1 MHLDYL
7 GALNQTR
14 FRVKMVY
21 PYRSIARVRVQGYGS
36 SYRVIRNHLVSRRL
50 HDYQVCGDLTSRAN
64 RCRHDVFLCFVE
76 GLGTSL
82 IADGRNNV
90 TDVGSSILRW
100 ALGGCLRAVSR
111 EVIYS
116 ENGSVSGSVCSSNG
130 LLFVVTTLFVAGLTC
145 SESLLCCR
153 CA

>member
-1 MHLDYL
+1 
-7 GALNQTR
+7 
-14 FRVKMVY
+14 MVY

-36 SYRVIRNHLVSRRL
+36 SYRVMRNHLVSRRW
-50 HDYQVCGDLTSRAN
+50 HAYQVCGDLTSRAN

-90 TDVGSSILRW
+90 TDVGSSMLRW
-100 ALGGCLRAVSR
+100 ALGGCLRAVSW

-116 ENGSVSGSVCSSNG
+116 EKVSLSGSVCSSNR
-130 LLFVVTTLFVAGLTC
+130 LLFVLTTTFVAGLTC
-145 SESLLCCR
+145 AKSPLCCH
-153 CA
+153 CACRFRQ